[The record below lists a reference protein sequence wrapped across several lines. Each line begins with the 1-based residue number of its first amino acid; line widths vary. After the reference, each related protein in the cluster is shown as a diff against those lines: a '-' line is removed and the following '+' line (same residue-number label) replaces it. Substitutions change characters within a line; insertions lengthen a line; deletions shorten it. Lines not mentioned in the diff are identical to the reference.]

1 MQILIDSSV
10 WIDYFR
16 SGTHTSKL
24 DTYIDQNLVCTNH
37 LILAELI
44 PFLKVKKQF
53 KVIKLLQ
60 SLTNIALNIN
70 WENIINLQS
79 TCIQKGINKV
89 GIPDLIILDNVIQN
103 NLDLYTLDKHF
114 KQINKHISFRMIS
127 V

>member
-1 MQILIDSSV
+1 VQILIDSSV

-16 SGTHTSKL
+16 SGAHTSKL

-37 LILAELI
+37 LILSELI

-53 KVIKLLQ
+53 KVIKLLE
-60 SLTNIALNIN
+60 SLTNIALSIN

-79 TCIQKGINKV
+79 ACIQKGINKV
-89 GIPDLIILDNVIQN
+89 SIPDLIILDNVIQN
-103 NLDLYTLDKHF
+103 DLVLYTLDKHF

-127 V
+127 D

>member
-1 MQILIDSSV
+1 M

-53 KVIKLLQ
+53 RVIKLLE
-60 SLTNIALNIN
+60 SLTNITLNIN
-70 WENIINLQS
+70 WDNIINLHS

-114 KQINKHISFRMIS
+114 KQINKYISFRMIG

>member
-16 SGTHTSKL
+16 SGALTSKL

-53 KVIKLLQ
+53 KVIKLLE

-89 GIPDLIILDNVIQN
+89 GIPDFIILDNVIQN

-114 KQINKHISFRMIS
+114 KQINEHISFRMIS

>member
-53 KVIKLLQ
+53 KVIKLLG
-60 SLTNIALNIN
+60 SLTNITLNIN
-70 WENIINLQS
+70 WDNIINLQT

-103 NLDLYTLDKHF
+103 ELVLYTLDKHF
-114 KQINKHISFRMIS
+114 KQINKYISIEMIS
-127 V
+127 I

>member
-1 MQILIDSSV
+1 MKILIDSSV

-24 DTYIDQNLVCTNH
+24 DTYIDQNLLCTNH

-53 KVIKLLQ
+53 KVINLLGT
-60 SLTNIALNIN
+60 LRNIELNIN
-70 WENIINLQS
+70 WDNIINIQT

-89 GIPDLIILDNVIQN
+89 GSRNP
-103 NLDLYTLDKHF
+103 
-114 KQINKHISFRMIS
+114 
-127 V
+127 

>member
-53 KVIKLLQ
+53 KVIKLLE

-89 GIPDLIILDNVIQN
+89 GIPDFIILDNVIQN

-114 KQINKHISFRMIS
+114 KQINEHISFRMIS

>member
-1 MQILIDSSV
+1 MKILNDSYV

-53 KVIKLLQ
+53 KVIKLLE
-60 SLTNIALNIN
+60 SLTNITLNIN
-70 WENIINLQS
+70 WDNIINLQS
-79 TCIQKGINKV
+79 SCIQKGINKV
-89 GIPDLIILDNVIQN
+89 GIPDLLILDNVIQN
-103 NLDLYTLDKHF
+103 ELVLYTLDKHF
-114 KQINKHISFRMIS
+114 KQINKHISFEMIS
-127 V
+127 I

>member
-16 SGTHTSKL
+16 SGTHSSKL
-24 DTYIDQNLVCTNH
+24 DTYIDQNIVCTNH

-44 PFLKVKKQF
+44 PFLKIKKQF
-53 KVIKLLQ
+53 KVVKLLE

-70 WENIINLQS
+70 WDNISNLQS

-103 NLDLYTLDKHF
+103 DLVLYTLDKHF
-114 KQINKHISFRMIS
+114 KQINRYISFEIIS
-127 V
+127 N

>member
-1 MQILIDSSV
+1 VQILIDSSV

-24 DTYIDQNLVCTNH
+24 DTYIDQNLVSTNH

-103 NLDLYTLDKHF
+103 NLVLYTLDKHF
-114 KQINKHISFRMIS
+114 KQINEHISFRMIS

>member
-1 MQILIDSSV
+1 MKILIDSSI

-16 SGTHTSKL
+16 SGAQTSKL

-53 KVIKLLQ
+53 KVIKLLGT
-60 SLTNIALNIN
+60 LTNIKLNVN
-70 WENIINLQS
+70 WDNIINIQT
-79 TCIQKGINKV
+79 TCIRKGINKV

-103 NLDLYTLDKHF
+103 DLVLYTLDKHF
-114 KQINKHISFRMIS
+114 KHINKYISFEMIS
-127 V
+127 A

>member
-53 KVIKLLQ
+53 KVIKLLK
-60 SLTNIALNIN
+60 SLTNITLNIN
-70 WENIINLQS
+70 WDNIINLQT
-79 TCIQKGINKV
+79 TCIQKGIKKV

-103 NLDLYTLDKHF
+103 ELVLYTLDKHF
-114 KQINKHISFRMIS
+114 KQINKHISFEMIS
-127 V
+127 I

>member
-1 MQILIDSSV
+1 VQILIDSSV

-53 KVIKLLQ
+53 KLIKLLE

-70 WENIINLQS
+70 WDKIINFQS

-103 NLDLYTLDKHF
+103 DLVLYTLDKHF
-114 KQINKHISFRMIS
+114 KQINKHISFRVID

>member
-53 KVIKLLQ
+53 RVIKLLE
-60 SLTNIALNIN
+60 SLTNITLNIN
-70 WENIINLQS
+70 WDNIINLQS

-114 KQINKHISFRMIS
+114 KQINKYISFRMIG

>member
-53 KVIKLLQ
+53 KVIKLLG
-60 SLTNIALNIN
+60 SLTNITLNIN
-70 WENIINLQS
+70 WDNIINLQT

-103 NLDLYTLDKHF
+103 ELVLYTLDKHF
-114 KQINKHISFRMIS
+114 EQINKYISIEMIS
-127 V
+127 I

>member
-1 MQILIDSSV
+1 VQILIDSSV

-53 KVIKLLQ
+53 KVIKLLE
-60 SLTNIALNIN
+60 SLTNITLNIN
-70 WENIINLQS
+70 WDNIINLQT

-89 GIPDLIILDNVIQN
+89 GIPDLLILDNVIQN
-103 NLDLYTLDKHF
+103 ELVLYTIDKHF
-114 KQINKHISFRMIS
+114 KQINKHISFEMIS
-127 V
+127 I

>member
-1 MQILIDSSV
+1 MQILVDSSV

-53 KVIKLLQ
+53 KVIKLLK
-60 SLTNIALNIN
+60 SLTNITLNIN
-70 WENIINLQS
+70 WDNIINLQT

-89 GIPDLIILDNVIQN
+89 GIPDLLILDNVIQN
-103 NLDLYTLDKHF
+103 ELVLYTLDKHF
-114 KQINKHISFRMIS
+114 KQINKHISFEMIRI
-127 V
+127 

>member
-53 KVIKLLQ
+53 KVIKLLE
-60 SLTNIALNIN
+60 SLTNITLNIN
-70 WENIINLQS
+70 WDNIINLQT

-89 GIPDLIILDNVIQN
+89 GIPDLLILDNVIQN
-103 NLDLYTLDKHF
+103 ELVLYTLDKHF
-114 KQINKHISFRMIS
+114 KQINKHISFEMIS
-127 V
+127 I